1 MEAPIGGGVISK
13 TFKFQGI
20 GDIKAQLSL
29 GGTDQLG
36 FDSNTDDMNITV
48 LVTIRPQT

>member
-1 MEAPIGGGVISK
+1 MEAPVGGGVISQ

-29 GGTDQLG
+29 HGTDELG